1 MAGTEGALVALD
13 QTEVALAEVLDPLL
27 AQWREAARH
36 KDLRLRYVP
45 TQLRVRTHPELL
57 TTLLG
62 NLLGNAVKYTEKGSV
77 LVGCRRRGDRA
88 VVEILDT
95 GLGMD
100 KRQSSDMFNAF
111 HQIDPRRE
119 GLSLGL
125 WIVRSTAESLGHRVD
140 VQSTPGRGS
149 CFSVELPCA

>member
-1 MAGTEGALVALD
+1 MAGTEGALVAPD
-13 QTEVALAEVLDPLL
+13 QTDVALAEVLDPLL
-27 AQWREAARH
+27 AQWGEAARH

-45 TQLRVRTHPELL
+45 TQLRVRTHPALL

-95 GLGMD
+95 GLGMNAQ
-100 KRQSSDMFNAF
+100 QSSDMFNAF

-119 GLSLGL
+119 GLGLGL
-125 WIVRSTAESLGHRVD
+125 WIVRSTAASLGHRVD
-140 VQSTPGRGS
+140 VRSTPGRGS
-149 CFSVELPCA
+149 RFSVELPRA

>member
-1 MAGTEGALVALD
+1 MPVR
-13 QTEVALAEVLDPLL
+13 QTPA
-27 AQWREAARH
+27 
-36 KDLRLRYVP
+36 LRY
-45 TQLRVRTHPELL
+45 LA
-57 TTLLG
+57 LLG

-100 KRQSSDMFNAF
+100 KRQSSDMFDAF
-111 HQIDPRRE
+111 HQVDPRRE
-119 GLSLGL
+119 GLGLGL
-125 WIVRSTAESLGHRVD
+125 WIVRSTAESLGHPVR

-149 CFSVELPCA
+149 RFSVEMPRV